1 MTTVSMGASV
11 MSAVVALGALAYAL
25 TLEAKILTNDARSSS
40 TCSAVSL
47 LSYLLVYMQ
56 CFQFH
61 SLKILSFFS
70 SILSQVP
77 PFQVFQVLQH
87 LIVPGKKLFLLLL
100 ILDYLLSCF
109 NTFCYF
115 DFIFRS
121 TTDSDQ
127 TEANL
132 VACINVAVSDINTK
146 LVTAINNYGNPTC

>member
-1 MTTVSMGASV
+1 M
-11 MSAVVALGALAYAL
+11 
-25 TLEAKILTNDARSSS
+25 
-40 TCSAVSL
+40 
-47 LSYLLVYMQ
+47 
-56 CFQFH
+56 
-61 SLKILSFFS
+61 
-70 SILSQVP
+70 P